1 MLKTTAFG
9 PRVTNFQIKTMEL
22 ALSTPALLFS
32 TASLLLLGFT
42 NRFTATAKVI
52 RDLHAEYRV
61 NPTSLNNIVLIEQ
74 IRSLQFRVLLIRN
87 MQFLGVSSL
96 FVSILCMIAIYLEY
110 QVTAGWLFGIALFM
124 QAGALAISVFEIT
137 ISIEALKI
145 ELSDMEHVLGHQSTV
160 KRLRDVMSWID
171 RRKKQ
176 GKSSES

>member
-1 MLKTTAFG
+1 MAT
-9 PRVTNFQIKTMEL
+9 IEL
-22 ALSTPALLFS
+22 TLSTPALLFS

-52 RDLHAEYRV
+52 RDLHAEYRT

-74 IRSLQFRVLLIRN
+74 IRSLQFRVRLIRN

-96 FVSILCMIAIYLEY
+96 FLSILCMIFIYLEY
-110 QVTAGWLFGIALFM
+110 QSLAGWVFGTALFM
-124 QAGALAISVFEIT
+124 QAGALAISVYEIT

-160 KRLRDVMSWID
+160 RRLRDVLTWKN
-171 RRKKQ
+171 RKNNR
-176 GKSSES
+176 